1 MRGSETYG
9 FYESHF
15 MNKSCVEDITETV
28 VEVSFNN
35 LKCQYGFWQ
44 SVKLR
49 YGFLYCTVYKIK
61 ILVG

>member
-28 VEVSFNN
+28 VEVF
-35 LKCQYGFWQ
+35 
-44 SVKLR
+44 
-49 YGFLYCTVYKIK
+49 
-61 ILVG
+61 